1 MITVRGIDIDFDVA
15 RTKDAKQLEAA
26 RDTIRAAGEI
36 LSSPEGKNFDTI
48 TEVCIEAVAAVLGE
62 NAPATLG
69 MNKEYWK
76 ECVLIFADAMSAVTE
91 HENAVKAELAQFD
104 ISRLQRR

>member
-1 MITVRGIDIDFDVA
+1 MITVNGIEIDFDVS

-26 RDTIRAAGEI
+26 RETIKAAGEL
-36 LSSPEGKNFDTI
+36 LSKPEGRNYDTM

-62 NAPATLG
+62 DVPKTLG

-76 ECVLIFADAMSAVTE
+76 ECVLTFAEAMNKVTE
-91 HENAVKAELAQFD
+91 HEEAVKAELAQFD
-104 ISRLQRR
+104 ISRLRRG